1 MDAAAPNPET
11 GLKRGV
17 VLGIADPALAERMA
31 AELLRFSSGAPI
43 SVAHHLSELRVMANR
58 LAPKAAFLDCDLLGE
73 APLVETVRQIAAIA
87 PVVLLAPIEMQAE
100 AARLVSSGEA
110 DFLVRSGDFVPLAAA
125 LLERRLRWA
134 EISEFTL
141 GPAWRE
147 CSEDIGEVFRHE
159 INNPLTGILGNAE
172 LLLAHRDRLCA
183 VDTQRLQT
191 VVDLAVRLRETVR
204 RVSNAWEALPRTLKS
219 A

>member
-1 MDAAAPNPET
+1 MDAVAKKAMSEA
-11 GLKRGV
+11 KHGV
-17 VLGIADPALAERMA
+17 VLGVADPELAGRMA
-31 AELLRFSSGAPI
+31 GEVVRFMNGAPI
-43 SVAHHLSELRVMANR
+43 SVAHDLAELREISIR
-58 LAPKAAFLDCDLLGE
+58 FAPKAILLDGDLVGE

-87 PVVLLAPIEMQAE
+87 PVILLASGERQAE
-100 AARLVSSGEA
+100 AARLVASGEA
-110 DFLVRSGDFVPLAAA
+110 DFLVRSGDFVPLAVA

-134 EISEFTL
+134 EISEFAL
-141 GPAWRE
+141 GPAWHE

-172 LLLAHRDRLCA
+172 LLLAHRDRLPA

-204 RVSNAWEALPRTLKS
+204 RVSNAWETQPRTLKS
-219 A
+219 V

>member
-1 MDAAAPNPET
+1 MNFVPTNPT
-11 GLKRGV
+11 ISANHGV
-17 VLGIADPALAERMA
+17 LLAIANSELVGRMCR
-31 AELLRFSSGAPI
+31 EVSRFMNGRRV
-43 SVAHHLSELRVMANR
+43 SVAHHLHELRETSSRLVPDAIFLDSEL
-58 LAPKAAFLDCDLLGE
+58 LGA
-73 APLVETVRQIAAIA
+73 APLLETVRQIAAFA
-87 PVVLLAPIEMQAE
+87 PVILLGSSDLQTE
-100 AARLVSSGEA
+100 AARLVATGEA
-110 DFLVRSGDFVPLAAA
+110 DFLVRAGDFVPLAAA

-134 EISEFTL
+134 EISKSAL

-147 CSEDIGEVFRHE
+147 FSEDIGEIFRHE

-172 LLLAHRDRLCA
+172 LLLAHRDRLAA

-204 RVSNAWEALPRTLKS
+204 RVGNAWEHQPPTLKS

>member
-1 MDAAAPNPET
+1 MDANSHEPLIPPSRGVLIGTQDPAIAHRVGHEVARHLDGCSISEASSLAELRELSRRFAPRAILFDHQLLGAAP
-11 GLKRGV
+11 L
-17 VLGIADPALAERMA
+17 
-31 AELLRFSSGAPI
+31 
-43 SVAHHLSELRVMANR
+43 H
-58 LAPKAAFLDCDLLGE
+58 
-73 APLVETVRQIAAIA
+73 ETVRHFAAIA
-87 PVVLLAPIEMQAE
+87 PVVLLASGERQLE
-100 AARLVSSGEA
+100 VARLVASGEA
-110 DFLVRSGDFVPLAAA
+110 DFVVRSGDYVPLAAA

-134 EISEFTL
+134 EVSDFAL

-172 LLLAHRDRLCA
+172 MLLAHRDRLPLA
-183 VDTQRLQT
+183 ETQRLQT

-204 RVSNAWEALPRTLKS
+204 RVSNAWDHQAHPVKS